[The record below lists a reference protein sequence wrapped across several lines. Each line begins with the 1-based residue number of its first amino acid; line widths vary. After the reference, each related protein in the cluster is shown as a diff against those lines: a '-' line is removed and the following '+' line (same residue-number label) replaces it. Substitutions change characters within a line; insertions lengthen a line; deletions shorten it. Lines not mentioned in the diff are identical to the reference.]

1 MKKLARK
8 VLLGLMSPVCLV
20 GYISAY
26 VETYLH
32 LGRKSAFGH
41 LAKLHFDPEAV
52 EKARQEYIARLQA
65 RFPGAEIKDC
75 GDGHFVVEM
84 PDEDDPVSKPHVH

>member
-8 VLLGLMSPVCLV
+8 ALFGLMSPVTLV

-26 VETYLH
+26 VEAYLH
-32 LGRKSAFGH
+32 VGRKFAFDH

-75 GDGHFVVEM
+75 GDGRFVVEM
-84 PDEDDPVSKPHVH
+84 PDEDGPVSKPHIH